1 MDAGLVSAIIQQSS
15 VPLDA
20 DQIVDQIPRTV
31 LKAMVD
37 SCLYKMEAQGL
48 IQKGNTLPLTWSV
61 VSPTVQPLQV
71 TPTVQPLQVTPT
83 VQPLQSTLTIG
94 QPVTEEQILA
104 IIATT
109 PKSAVEIRRAV
120 GGSCT
125 KKDINSKLY
134 AMIGTNLVT
143 RVKRDGETRPYFV
156 KSSS

>member
-61 VSPTVQPLQV
+61 VS
-71 TPTVQPLQVTPT
+71 PTVQPLQVTPT